1 MMSPMDA
8 RVMPSQ
14 EHLLAVIELQN
25 AIAAAGLNADEVMR
39 IVAERA
45 GTLTGGSGG
54 LVALAEGDDLV
65 YRAVSG
71 ATKARLGMRIGKTST
86 LAGRCVTDRRVVR
99 IDDITTDPHVDA
111 DTRGRAGTG
120 SLVCVPLMYG
130 EHAVGALEVIS
141 AKPSAFS
148 EGDVETLGLLAQ
160 IVAIALHR
168 VTTYPRPRYDN
179 LHDALTGLENR
190 RAFDERISTELGR
203 NKRYGH
209 SFSLALLDL
218 DGLEVANDRF
228 GQAAGDAILRDVATI
243 LKKHTRVID
252 ACFRLGGDEF
262 AIVMPGTALSGAKIL
277 AARFDGHIADAK
289 LADGTVTSSFG
300 VVEASDEGSDALI
313 ERARAALLAV
323 KHPPAV

>member
-1 MMSPMDA
+1 MMNPMDA

-25 AIAAAGLNADEVMR
+25 AIAAAGMNADEVMR

-45 GTLTGGSGG
+45 STLTGGSGG

-65 YRAVSG
+65 YRAVAG
-71 ATKARLGMRIGKTST
+71 ATKARLGMRIAKSST
-86 LAGRCVTDRRVVR
+86 LAGRCVSDSRVVR
-99 IDDITTDPHVDA
+99 VDDVASDPAVDA
-111 DTRGRAGTG
+111 DTRARTGAG

-130 EHAVGALEVIS
+130 EHAVGALEVNA
-141 AKPSAFS
+141 AKASAFG
-148 EGDVETLGLLAQ
+148 EADIETLGLLAQ
-160 IVAIALHR
+160 IIAIALHK
-168 VTTYPRPRYDN
+168 VTAYPRPRYDN
-179 LHDALTGLENR
+179 LHDALTGLENH
-190 RAFDERISTELGR
+190 RAFDERITAELGR

-228 GQAAGDAILRDVATI
+228 GQAAGDAILRDVAAI
-243 LKKHTRVID
+243 LKKHTRGID

-262 AIVMPGTALSGAKIL
+262 AIVMPGTALAGAKIL

-289 LADGTVTSSFG
+289 LAEGTVTSSFG
-300 VVEASDEGSDALI
+300 VVEAIDEAGEALV
-313 ERARAALLAV
+313 ERARAARRS
-323 KHPPAV
+323 